1 MESICQP
8 DGEQYMPVFHLSAL
22 VRALEEQG
30 FSSRIGSVELDVH
43 PKKRPYF
50 ERWLFNRDGFIRLM
64 SGNVDFVGIEE
75 VVRMGPFYDI
85 YCLVEND
92 FIVDTD
98 DNAHKLLDATPYYKL
113 SNSKVTNMGWS
124 GGVIANMLTKDIILS
139 NEFTRDIMKEELK
152 MIMLKAANYC
162 CVIETQAWEPA
173 GLASVFKAIDRIAYN
188 VRQLVKTIHLGE
200 YAEK

>member
-1 MESICQP
+1 
-8 DGEQYMPVFHLSAL
+8 MPVFQLSAL

-30 FSSRIGSVELDVH
+30 FSCRIGSMELDVH

-50 ERWLFNRDGFIRLM
+50 ERWLFNRDGFVRLM
-64 SGNVDFVGIEE
+64 SGNIDFVGIEE

-98 DNAHKLLDATPYYKL
+98 DNAHKLLDAAPYYKL
-113 SNSKVTNMGWS
+113 SNGKVTNMGWS
-124 GGVIANMLTKDIILS
+124 GGVIANMLAKDTILS
-139 NEFTRDIMKEELK
+139 KEFARNIMEEELK

-173 GLASVFKAIDRIAYN
+173 GLASAFKAIDRIAYH